1 MNIMGC
7 DVQSNT
13 IYRLSF
19 LMNANFRLLK
29 NPLHIYRSFQYID
42 TQERENSKKKC
53 LKSTMKPV

>member
-42 TQERENSKKKC
+42 THERENSKKNI
-53 LKSTMKPV
+53 